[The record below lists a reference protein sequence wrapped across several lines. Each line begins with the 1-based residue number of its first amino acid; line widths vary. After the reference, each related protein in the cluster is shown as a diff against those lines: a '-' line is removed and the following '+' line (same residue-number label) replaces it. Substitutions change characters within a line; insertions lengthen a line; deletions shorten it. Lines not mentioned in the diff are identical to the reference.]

1 MNQIKIGKLIA
12 ECRKA
17 KKLTQVELANLL
29 GVTDKS
35 VSKWENGV
43 CLPDVSRYK
52 EICEILDITLNEFFV
67 GERLT
72 NETFREV
79 ADNNLLNALENSAF
93 TLKDRIDFFKEKWQ
107 KEHFFEL
114 VIEMLVIVFFIMYGF
129 IKDNGLQYIFVII
142 GFISGIVEN
151 NRMMAY
157 VERNTYGQKI

>member
-1 MNQIKIGKLIA
+1 M
-12 ECRKA
+12 
-17 KKLTQVELANLL
+17 
-29 GVTDKS
+29 
-35 VSKWENGV
+35 
-43 CLPDVSRYK
+43 PDVSRYK
-52 EICEILDITLNEFFV
+52 EICEILDIILNEFFV

-72 NETFREV
+72 NETYREV

-107 KEHFFEL
+107 REHFFEL